1 MSIAKN
7 VIQNQLDTGMFL
19 IEKFTADLSDQDYF
33 HAPVASSNHTA
44 WILGHLATSD
54 DRMLSTITGKP
65 HRLAKDHHELFRGG
79 APCDPSPSRYPARKA
94 MDELFRTQRAHVV
107 EALKMADQKSWDEP
121 CPDENMR
128 RFFPTV
134 GVSVDRYLKT
144 HDVDWTDWEDRPAAG
159 DARGG
164 AP

>member
-65 HRLAKDHHELFRGG
+65 HRLPKDHHELFRGG

-134 GVSVDRYLKT
+134 GSLWGMLGT
-144 HDVDWTDWEDRPAAG
+144 HQFWHIGQLTVCRQSLRKPHVLM
-159 DARGG
+159 
-164 AP
+164 